1 VFPPFSISAELLN
14 GGWNILNGGK
24 SKFTRKCAKLNF
36 FDELAPKFFS
46 SVLNGGKFKLNPLKR
61 ELKAADRCRRRRQVT
76 KRRRPALHVP
86 TPAGA
91 GEREEEKIDKI
102 FAFVGTMGAN
112 HTFPFI

>member
-1 VFPPFSISAELLN
+1 VENLNLLENARNSNFSTN
-14 GGWNILNGGK
+14 WRQN
-24 SKFTRKCAKLNF
+24 
-36 FDELAPKFFS
+36 FFS

-61 ELKAADRCRRRRQVT
+61 ELKAADRCRSRRQVT

-102 FAFVGTMGAN
+102 FAFVRRDNGSQS
-112 HTFPFI
+112 HVSIHLIF